1 MDVSFQEMALSK
13 QQIQFSILFKL
24 QINKDYNKEAFKSTI
39 QQLWRPHG
47 VRIREVGN
55 NLFLA
60 IFIKEENTIEDQDKG
75 PRSFDK
81 RTYFIEKFKWWF
93 QPL

>member
-39 QQLWRPHG
+39 QQLWLCPHG
-47 VRIREVGN
+47 VSIREVGN
-55 NLFLA
+55 KLFLA
-60 IFIKEENTIEDQDKG
+60 IFIKENTIEDQDKG
-75 PRSFDK
+75 HWSFDK
-81 RTYFIEKFKWWF
+81 KTYFIETF
-93 QPL
+93 